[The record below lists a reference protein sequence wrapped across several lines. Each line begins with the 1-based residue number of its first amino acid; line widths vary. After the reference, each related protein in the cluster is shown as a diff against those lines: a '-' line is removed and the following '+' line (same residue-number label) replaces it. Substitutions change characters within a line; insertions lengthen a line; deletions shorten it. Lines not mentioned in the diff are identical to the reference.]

1 MNISNEQS
9 SFGHPFSF
17 LFLKPK
23 KFQDLE
29 GFCNFDLHQG
39 FKLSAHLPILVLE

>member
-1 MNISNEQS
+1 LDIL
-9 SFGHPFSF
+9 FTF

-29 GFCNFDLHQG
+29 GFYNFDLHQG